1 MPKLFLSLCF
11 VAVFGLVQPAQA
23 AEWVENE
30 HFRSRIAAVPEG
42 RNTTAV
48 LEVELE
54 EGWHTYGQEP
64 GDAGLP
70 PRFNWEAS
78 KNLQEIEI
86 NWPEPIRK
94 REMDMFDVNAYE
106 GLVQFPL
113 NIKPEN
119 EQDDVTLNLDLQIM
133 ICNEICI
140 PDQVNLSTTLMA
152 AHIP

>member
-11 VAVFGLVQPAQA
+11 VAVFGLVQPVQA
-23 AEWVENE
+23 SEWVENE

-42 RNTTAV
+42 GNTTAV
-48 LEVELE
+48 LEIELE

-78 KNLQEIEI
+78 ENLNEIEI
-86 NWPEPIRK
+86 EWPEPVHK
-94 REMDMFDVNAYE
+94 REMNMFDVNAYE

-113 NIKPEN
+113 QIKSEAA
-119 EQDDVTLNLDLQIM
+119 QDDVTLNLDMKIM
-133 ICNEICI
+133 VCNQICI
-140 PDQVNLSTTLMA
+140 PEEASVSTTLTPG
-152 AHIP
+152 HKP